1 MHLGINGQ
9 TDVPERVASGGVV
22 VRFHDEQ
29 IFVAL
34 TREGDM
40 EEYVLPKGGVEAGE
54 DLLKAAYREIKEE
67 TGLTDLTLVNKLEVV
82 ERLTYDKD
90 FWAVI
95 HLYLFHTEQIEAT
108 PTDTVYHYEMKW
120 FPLDRLPDF
129 LWPEQKAL
137 LERHQE
143 DIAREIK
150 AISDMNRRKST
161 VNRGVNVIVFNDD
174 ETKVL
179 ASKKTR
185 LPYLDLAGR
194 TYRIWRVLGGGRHSR
209 GIRGNRLQDRSLPTC
224 G

>member
-1 MHLGINGQ
+1 MTEIDASWYQRPTN
-9 TDVPERVASGGVV
+9 VPERVASGGVV
-22 VRFHDEQ
+22 VRLHDEQ
-29 IFVAL
+29 IFIAL

-54 DLLKAAYREIKEE
+54 GLLKAAYREIREE

-143 DIAREIK
+143 DIVREIK
-150 AISDMNRRKST
+150 AISDVNERKFT
-161 VNRGVNVIVFNDD
+161 PLT
-174 ETKVL
+174 E
-179 ASKKTR
+179 
-185 LPYLDLAGR
+185 
-194 TYRIWRVLGGGRHSR
+194 
-209 GIRGNRLQDRSLPTC
+209 
-224 G
+224 

>member
-1 MHLGINGQ
+1 
-9 TDVPERVASGGVV
+9 
-22 VRFHDEQ
+22 
-29 IFVAL
+29 
-34 TREGDM
+34 M

-120 FPLDRLPDF
+120 FPIDRLPDF

-143 DIAREIK
+143 DIVRQIK
-150 AISDMNRRKST
+150 AIIRNRRKST
-161 VNRGVNVIVFNDD
+161 ALTDNRV
-174 ETKVL
+174 E
-179 ASKKTR
+179 R
-185 LPYLDLAGR
+185 QP
-194 TYRIWRVLGGGRHSR
+194 
-209 GIRGNRLQDRSLPTC
+209 
-224 G
+224 

>member
-1 MHLGINGQ
+1 
-9 TDVPERVASGGVV
+9 
-22 VRFHDEQ
+22 
-29 IFVAL
+29 
-34 TREGDM
+34 M

-108 PTDTVYHYEMKW
+108 PTDTVYHHEMKW
-120 FPLDRLPDF
+120 FPIDRLPDF

-143 DIAREIK
+143 GIAREIK
-150 AISDMNRRKST
+150 ALNANHR
-161 VNRGVNVIVFNDD
+161 
-174 ETKVL
+174 
-179 ASKKTR
+179 
-185 LPYLDLAGR
+185 Y
-194 TYRIWRVLGGGRHSR
+194 
-209 GIRGNRLQDRSLPTC
+209 
-224 G
+224 